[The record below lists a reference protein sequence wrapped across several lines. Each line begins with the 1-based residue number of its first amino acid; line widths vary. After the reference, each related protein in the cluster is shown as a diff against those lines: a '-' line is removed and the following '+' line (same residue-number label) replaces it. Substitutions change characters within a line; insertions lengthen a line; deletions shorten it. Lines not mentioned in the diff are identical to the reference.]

1 VQGTSIYYEGVEMK
15 GVVLGL
21 PTDFQ
26 KGVIST
32 ESGERFKF
40 DVGDIRSAT
49 ELKVGDR
56 VDFDASEGEAKDI
69 FADIENAPPYV
80 APSSQEA
87 SRPSVRRVYNRRPP
101 ISDLWFSFK
110 GRSTRY
116 DYWVRTF
123 LPLVGMAFVAAIIDL
138 AMGAGEEGG
147 IFTALVLLFGAWI
160 SLVVSAKRMKDMNYS
175 PWLLLLWLV
184 PIANIV
190 IWVMIA
196 FIPGTVGDNQFGP
209 DPLDQVAV

>member
-1 VQGTSIYYEGVEMK
+1 MHGESIVKGRIEMK
-15 GVVLGL
+15 GTILGL
-21 PTDFQ
+21 PTDSQ

-40 DVGDIRSAT
+40 DVGDIRSET
-49 ELKVGDR
+49 ELKAGDG

-69 FADIENAPPYV
+69 FADLGKVKPYV
-80 APSSQEA
+80 APSSQETPR
-87 SRPSVRRVYNRRPP
+87 SSVRRVYNRKTP
-101 ISDLWFSFK
+101 ISELWFSFK

-147 IFTALVLLFGAWI
+147 FFTALVLLFGMWI
-160 SLVVSAKRMKDMNYS
+160 TLVVSAKRMKDMNYS

-190 IWVMIA
+190 IGVMIA
-196 FIPGTVGDNQFGP
+196 FIPGTVGDNKFGP
-209 DPLDQVAV
+209 DPMDQVAV